1 MKSKNENSPL
11 TQMLVNFTLGK
22 MNMSLFYCW
31 SFQNSQTLTY
41 NDWGVATGTCWHGHS
56 KEITQL
62 NKKNIYISSHIYFSC
77 PSHLSAHWCLAMSFN
92 VCEKNNKERAR
103 QYEQER
109 ILNLLNESHSSALQ
123 FWFMMYHLSS

>member
-1 MKSKNENSPL
+1 MIGAWLLAHVGMVTLKKLPNL
-11 TQMLVNFTLGK
+11 IKKKKKIGLNF
-22 MNMSLFYCW
+22 
-31 SFQNSQTLTY
+31 
-41 NDWGVATGTCWHGHS
+41 
-56 KEITQL
+56 
-62 NKKNIYISSHIYFSC
+62 ISSHIYFSC

-123 FWFMMYHLSS
+123 F